1 MSYVGSWKKYRT
13 WPEKKFEARLADQS
27 ELGVVAQWAVGI
39 GGGAVA

>member
-1 MSYVGSWKKYRT
+1 MWVPGKKYRT
-13 WPEKKFEARLADQS
+13 WLEKNKSEARLAGQS